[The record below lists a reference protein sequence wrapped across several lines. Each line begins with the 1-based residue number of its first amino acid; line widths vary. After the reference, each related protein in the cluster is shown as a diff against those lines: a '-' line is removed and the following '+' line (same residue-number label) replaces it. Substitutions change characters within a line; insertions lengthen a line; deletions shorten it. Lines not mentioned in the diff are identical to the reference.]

1 MKTKPLI
8 TTPLQ
13 SHSQAIRTKNASGGD
28 DWESLI
34 TNQLSETEKLLT
46 LENDNQPKKRK
57 AEEMLEKKNTKK
69 NRLK

>member
-13 SHSQAIRTKNASGGD
+13 SHSQAIRTKNTSGD
-28 DWESLI
+28 DDWDSLI

-46 LENDNQPKKRK
+46 LENDNQPKK
-57 AEEMLEKKNTKK
+57 EKQKRCWKKKTQK

>member
-13 SHSQAIRTKNASGGD
+13 SHLQAIKTKNTSGDD

-57 AEEMLEKKNTKK
+57 AEEMLEKKKIK
-69 NRLK
+69 II